1 MIVVSGIIQVAP
13 SDHAAAAE
21 LMKTLAAE
29 TAKESGSLSYAFYAD
44 LETEGKFRVFEEWES
59 DEAMGAHFAEPH
71 MAAFMGAIGELEMI
85 ATDIQK
91 YDGPEKSKLM

>member
-21 LMKTLAAE
+21 LMKTLATE
-29 TAKESGSLSYAFYAD
+29 TAKEAGSISYAFYAD

-59 DEAMGAHFAEPH
+59 EEAMGAHFAEPH
-71 MAAFMGAIGELEMI
+71 MASFMGALGELEVVGTAI
-85 ATDIQK
+85 DK
-91 YDGPEKSKLM
+91 YEGSEKSKLM